1 MMGEGAFILLKS
13 GWRAPESA
21 KQAEIALAGVAKI
34 LSIWLSW
41 PEEVFLGGLKKF
53 PREVWNYPLGLNWR
67 RFPLDM
73 ANSTQFRFFV
83 IWITLLALKRAQYPL
98 RQCGQQIIQVS
109 ISKSIQRITFVSLEA
124 LAINLGIL
132 MRTGMNTSRIY
143 ESNRKAGV

>member
-83 IWITLLALKRAQYPL
+83 IWITLLALKPAQYPP
-98 RQCGQQIIQVS
+98 
-109 ISKSIQRITFVSLEA
+109 
-124 LAINLGIL
+124 
-132 MRTGMNTSRIY
+132 
-143 ESNRKAGV
+143 